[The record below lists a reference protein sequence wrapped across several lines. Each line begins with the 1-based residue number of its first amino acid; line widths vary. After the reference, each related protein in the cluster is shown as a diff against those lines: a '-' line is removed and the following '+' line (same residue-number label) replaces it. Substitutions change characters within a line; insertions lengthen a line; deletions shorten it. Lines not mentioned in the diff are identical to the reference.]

1 MRWQFTLKVINL
13 PRQARDKHRGNIKE
27 CRFLAG
33 GCGFCK
39 VQPQRRRHAGPRRDS
54 CAAGGTNAFYTKKM
68 RHSILKKTIYQ
79 DRLGTNIEKT
89 QKEMR
94 FFSQEDA
101 KFVVDASYVDGVA
114 DMFGTW
120 DTDGSG
126 GVELAE
132 FRELWAQRELCGMLQ
147 EAGVAAAAEEVDV
160 PPPPPFHDELAP
172 PPPPFNGPFDRS
184 NAAQTSAENA
194 ATSSEQGADVAEQIF
209 VRWNQNG
216 DAILDMAEV
225 EDMLEACAFEID
237 AQYID
242 GLADLF
248 GTFDQ
253 DDSGVIN
260 AYNLGQFLNMISL
273 PRQAWDKHREST
285 HTKEG
290 DHFRRHP
297 AARISADV

>member
-54 CAAGGTNAFYTKKM
+54 CAAGGINAFYTKKNATFYT
-68 RHSILKKTIYQ
+68 KKRSIYQ

-101 KFVVDASYVDGVA
+101 KFVVDESYVDGVA

-132 FRELWAQRELCGMLQ
+132 FRELWAQLELGGMLQ

-184 NAAQTSAENA
+184 AAQTSAENA

-253 DDSGVIN
+253 DDSGVIS
-260 AYNLGQFLNMISL
+260 AYNLRPVYTKHDLFTKTGSGQTQGKHSHKRGRPF
-273 PRQAWDKHREST
+273 QAASSCQNF
-285 HTKEG
+285 G
-290 DHFRRHP
+290 
-297 AARISADV
+297 